1 MKIKMLLLVPLVAGL
16 AACGAGGKPAAQKS
30 LDPQDAALKFAQC
43 MRQNG
48 VNMQDPQAGRITIQ
62 SGPGAA
68 DKSKVDAAMKKCQP
82 IMAAGGKLGI
92 KPDQQH
98 LDQMLKF
105 AQCMRQ
111 HGVNVKDPNPNGG
124 LQMIGGPGDK
134 AKMDKATA
142 ACQRY
147 APGELSTQS
156 GPGGK

>member
-16 AACGAGGKPAAQKS
+16 AACGAGGKPVAQKS
-30 LDPQDAALKFAQC
+30 INPQDAALKFAQC

-48 VNMQDPQAGRITIQ
+48 VTMNDPQGGKITIQ
-62 SGPGAA
+62 GGPGE
-68 DKSKVDAAMKKCQP
+68 KPKLDAAMKKCQP
-82 IMAAGGKLGI
+82 IMAAGGNVGI

-111 HGVNVKDPNPNGG
+111 HGVNMKDPNPNGG
-124 LQMIGGPGDK
+124 AQLIGGPGDK
-134 AKMDKATA
+134 ANMDKATA
-142 ACQRY
+142 ACKQY
-147 APGELSTQS
+147 APGGLPMQS

>member
-30 LDPQDAALKFAQC
+30 IDPQDAALKFAQC

-48 VNMQDPQAGRITIQ
+48 VNMKDPQGGKITIQ
-62 SGPGAA
+62 GGPG
-68 DKSKVDAAMKKCQP
+68 DKPKMDAAMKKCQP

-111 HGVNVKDPNPNGG
+111 HGVNMKDPSPGG
-124 LQMIGGPGDK
+124 GVQTIGGPGDK
-134 AKMDKATA
+134 ANMDKANA
-142 ACQRY
+142 ACKQY

>member
-30 LDPQDAALKFAQC
+30 FDPQDAALKFAQC

-48 VNMQDPQAGRITIQ
+48 VNMKDPQAGRIDIQ
-62 SGPGAA
+62 AGPG

-82 IMAAGGKLGI
+82 IMAAGGKLGT

-111 HGVNVKDPNPNGG
+111 HGVNMKDPSPGG
-124 LQMIGGPGDK
+124 GVQMVGGPGDK
-134 AKMDKATA
+134 AKMDKAIA
-142 ACQRY
+142 ACKQY
-147 APGELSTQS
+147 APGDFAAPS